1 MEPIQQLPSHPLLD
15 KELIIGALAQI
26 LNQILEETSG
36 QPEIRTDTRFHA
48 ATVPSVSVRDYL
60 RRIAKYA
67 HCSDSVFIVA
77 LIYLD
82 RLQERNGELVLTLNC
97 VHR

>member
-1 MEPIQQLPSHPLLD
+1 LPSRQLLD
-15 KELIIGALAQI
+15 KELIVGALAQI
-26 LNQILEETSG
+26 LDQILEETAQLEFSK
-36 QPEIRTDTRFHA
+36 DTRFHA
-48 ATVPSVSVRDYL
+48 SSVPSVSVREYL

-82 RLQERNGELVLTLNC
+82 RLQERNSELVLNLHC